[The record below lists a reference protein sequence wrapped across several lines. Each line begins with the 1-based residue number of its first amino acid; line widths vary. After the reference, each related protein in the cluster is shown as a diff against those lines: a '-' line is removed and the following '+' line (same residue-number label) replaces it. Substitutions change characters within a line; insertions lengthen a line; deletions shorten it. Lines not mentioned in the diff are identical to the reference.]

1 MLFDMDTTSS
11 TAAPTRT
18 PGVIASFV
26 RFVVFGGG
34 VGLASSATLVL
45 LGGHMPF
52 AAANALVTVGS
63 TLIATELHSRFTFGQ
78 DKPGKS
84 DHVKA
89 ALTVLV
95 CYLFTTAAMLVL
107 HTIRPHAGV
116 PVEQAVYLSASGL
129 AGIGRF
135 AFMRLVIF
143 ARRGGPK
150 PDERVLARE
159 AVVTAA

>member
-1 MLFDMDTTSS
+1 MLLDMDTTSTT
-11 TAAPTRT
+11 TAKA
-18 PGVIASFV
+18 PGVIGSFV

-45 LGGHMPF
+45 LSGHVPF

-95 CYLFTTAAMLVL
+95 CYLFTTAAMLTL
-107 HTIRPHAGV
+107 RAIDPNAGV
-116 PVEQAVYLSASGL
+116 LVEQAVYLSASGL

-143 ARRGGPK
+143 AKKSPK
-150 PDERVLARE
+150 STPCVLARE

>member
-1 MLFDMDTTSS
+1 MDTTSS
-11 TAAPTRT
+11 TTAKT
-18 PGVIASFV
+18 PQVIGSFV

-34 VGLASSATLVL
+34 VGLASSVTLIL
-45 LGGHMPF
+45 LCGHLPF

-63 TLIATELHSRFTFGQ
+63 TLIATELHSRFTFGR
-78 DKPGKS
+78 DKPGTS

-95 CYLFTTAAMLVL
+95 CYLFTTAAMLTL
-107 HTIRPHAGV
+107 QAIQPQAGV
-116 PVEQAVYLSASGL
+116 LVRQAVYLSASGL

-143 ARRGGPK
+143 AKKSPTGPK
-150 PDERVLARE
+150 ATPRVLARE
-159 AVVTAA
+159 AVATAA